1 MEVKRAGAVAAIE
14 QKMGKGTPYRSPQG
28 IGFLVGL
35 LLLLLFP
42 CGSLWSQMTDNSYQ
56 KRVLETSEVDLLF
69 SYYDQDGKHAAVT
82 GGEGTQALT
91 DASSSIVLRIPMN
104 ENDVLTV
111 DVGISAYTS
120 ASSSNVNPLDGS
132 ALTVTPFDASSGES
146 RKDMLT
152 YINPTYSHRTPDRNG
167 IWTANAYF
175 STEYDYYSIGFG
187 GSYSRLF
194 NERSTELTLGGQVF
208 LDKWNARY
216 PIELREGFFDDR
228 VSGNGTYAPIFV
240 PFERENRNSY
250 SLSLSVS
257 QVLGKKLQG
266 SLFVD
271 LVSQQGLLSTP
282 FHRVHFSDFEDF
294 HIDLFQLADDV
305 ERLPDRRL
313 KVPIGGRLNYYL
325 GDLVVLRSYYRYY
338 WDDWGISSHT
348 ASLEVPLRLT
358 DSFGLYPNYRFYS
371 QSATDHFYPKE
382 GALSTYEYYTSD
394 HDLSA
399 FEAHQYGLGLQYRD
413 LMGSTGLLGFGLKT
427 IDLRLGHYDRSD
439 GLSAFIVSLGTTF
452 MGN

>member
-1 MEVKRAGAVAAIE
+1 SRPIFRSTGKRPPGPMEVKRAGVVAAIE
-14 QKMGKGTPYRSPQG
+14 KKIGMGIAMRSPW
-28 IGFLVGL
+28 GFRALAWPL
-35 LLLLLFP
+35 LAMFF
-42 CGSLWSQMTDNSYQ
+42 SLSPLRSQMTDNSYQ
-56 KRVLETSEVDLLF
+56 KSALETSEVDLLF

-91 DASSSIVLRIPMN
+91 DVSSSIVLRMPIN

-152 YINPTYSHRTPDRNG
+152 YINPSYSHMTPDRNG
-167 IWTANAYF
+167 AWSANAYF

-194 NERSTELTLGGQVF
+194 NERNTELTMGVQVF

-228 VSGNGTYAPIFV
+228 VSGSGTYAPIFV
-240 PFERENRNSY
+240 PFERETRNSY

-271 LVSQQGLLSTP
+271 LVSQHGLLSTP
-282 FHRVHFSDFEDF
+282 FHRVHVSDFEDF

-305 ERLPDRRL
+305 ERLPDSRL
-313 KVPIGGRLNYYL
+313 KIPIGGRLNYYL

-348 ASLEVPLRLT
+348 AS
-358 DSFGLYPNYRFYS
+358 
-371 QSATDHFYPKE
+371 
-382 GALSTYEYYTSD
+382 
-394 HDLSA
+394 
-399 FEAHQYGLGLQYRD
+399 
-413 LMGSTGLLGFGLKT
+413 
-427 IDLRLGHYDRSD
+427 
-439 GLSAFIVSLGTTF
+439 
-452 MGN
+452 

>member
-1 MEVKRAGAVAAIE
+1 MEVKRAEAVAAIKE
-14 QKMGKGTPYRSPQG
+14 RTAKGTAYRSRL
-28 IGFLVGL
+28 GFRFPVWL
-35 LLLLLFP
+35 LLPALFSLSP
-42 CGSLWSQMTDNSYQ
+42 LWSQMTDNSYQ

-91 DASSSIVLRIPMN
+91 DASSSIVLRMPLN

-152 YINPTYSHRTPDRNG
+152 YINPSYSHSSPDRNG
-167 IWTANAYF
+167 IWVANAYF

-194 NERSTELTLGGQVF
+194 NERNTELTLGGQVF

-228 VSGNGTYAPIFV
+228 VTGNGAYAPIFV
-240 PFERENRNSY
+240 PFGKENRNSY

-282 FHRVHFSDFEDF
+282 FHRVYFSDFEDF

-305 ERLPDRRL
+305 ERLPDSRL
-313 KVPIGGRLNYYL
+313 KIPIGGRLNYYL
-325 GDLVVLRSYYRYY
+325 SDLMVLRTYYRFY

-371 QSATDHFYPKE
+371 QGAADYFFPKE
-382 GALSTYEYYTSD
+382 GARSTYRHYTSD

-399 FEAHQYGLGLQYRD
+399 FSAHQYGLGLQYRD
-413 LMGSTGLLGFGLKT
+413 LMSSTRLLGFGLKA
-427 IDLRLGHYDRSD
+427 IDLRLGQYDRSD